1 MAKIKV
7 NLLSQESVCSCE
19 PVAFKKFGRRILM
32 NSRAFTLL
40 ELLVVIA
47 IIAIL
52 AAMLLPALA
61 KAKQSGYRAVDLNNL
76 KELGVAMNIEVSDNN
91 DVMPWANWFSGEESA
106 RPAPQGWLYTYNS
119 QSNGPAQYPVQ
130 TGSFWPTMTSPK
142 LYLCPSDDTNSA
154 LFKLRPQQSSSYVM
168 NGAVCGY
175 DRALNPPVR
184 LSRLSPAG
192 VAFWEGSNATAQDNE
207 SLFNDGASSPDE
219 NTSGRHGNVAILG
232 SFDGSAGLMQIAVWK
247 EKANENQKNELWCFP
262 NSDNGQ

>member
-1 MAKIKV
+1 M
-7 NLLSQESVCSCE
+7 
-19 PVAFKKFGRRILM
+19 KKDQNFTDASKNAG
-32 NSRAFTLL
+32 AFTLL

-76 KELGVAMNIEVSDNN
+76 KELGIAMTMTASDSS
-91 DVMPWANWFSGEESA
+91 DLMPWANWFSGEESA
-106 RPAPQGWLYTYNS
+106 QPPPQGWLYTYNS
-119 QSNGPAQYPVQ
+119 QASGPAQYSVQ
-130 TGSFWPTMTSPK
+130 TGSFWPTMTSAK

-175 DRALNPPVR
+175 ERALNPPVK
-184 LSRLSPAG
+184 LSQLSPAG
-192 VAFWEGSNATAQDNE
+192 VAFWEGNNSTKQDNE
-207 SLFNDGASSPDE
+207 YLFNDGASSPDE

-232 SFDGSAGLMQIAVWK
+232 AFDGSASLMQIAVWQA
-247 EKANENQKNELWCFP
+247 KAAENQINELWCFP
-262 NSDNGQ
+262 NSDNGR